1 MVKTYRE
8 ALLRASSFL
17 EAAEK
22 EGHSIEFVFLARKGW
37 DKTKWLLNMNQP
49 ISASDVQQ
57 IKADI
62 ESLLANVP
70 PQYLLGYEY
79 FYGHKFKVNESTLI
93 PRPETEELVEWC
105 LKENT
110 KNTTKKVVDV
120 GTGTGAIAISLKLA
134 RPNWQVTAVDIV
146 PETLAV
152 AKENAEMLRAKL
164 DFVLGDTLTW
174 AKEEYDL
181 IISNPPYISA
191 SEWELMDESV
201 REFEP
206 KSALFATE
214 NGLAIYRK
222 LAQQAQQVLA
232 KDGQIFLEIGFR
244 QGEAVSEIFQQA
256 FPDKK
261 IQVKKDLSG
270 NERMVYVH

>member
-1 MVKTYRE
+1 M
-8 ALLRASSFL
+8 
-17 EAAEK
+17 
-22 EGHSIEFVFLARKGW
+22 
-37 DKTKWLLNMNQP
+37 
-49 ISASDVQQ
+49 
-57 IKADI
+57 
-62 ESLLANVP
+62 
-70 PQYLLGYEY
+70 
-79 FYGHKFKVNESTLI
+79 
-93 PRPETEELVEWC
+93 
-105 LKENT
+105 
-110 KNTTKKVVDV
+110 DV

-134 RPNWQVTAVDIV
+134 SPNWQVTAVDIV

-152 AKENAEMLRAKL
+152 AKENAEMLGAKL